1 MTSISGC
8 FVIAQTNG
16 NTHTHTHT
24 HTDEHEDYMTDLAK
38 RAESVKIEKLKMGG
52 GVIKSKIIVFC

>member
-24 HTDEHEDYMTDLAK
+24 YTDGHEDYMTDLAK
-38 RAESVKIEKLKMGG
+38 RAE
-52 GVIKSKIIVFC
+52 